1 MPLIEYNDEYFMRQA
16 LNEAQL
22 AFDEGEVPVG
32 CVIVCDNTVISRG
45 HNMTEMLKDSTSH
58 AEIIAI
64 TSAEEYLQSKYLK
77 DCTLYVTVEP
87 CVMCAGAI
95 YWAQIPRIVFGAKD
109 EKRGASLYG
118 HLYHPAAKVT
128 SGIMQEE
135 CSKMMKDFF
144 KNKR

>member
-1 MPLIEYNDEYFMRQA
+1 MPIIEYNDEYFMRQA
-16 LNEAQL
+16 LNEAQM

-32 CVIVCDNTVISRG
+32 CVIMCNNSIISKG

-95 YWAQIPRIVFGAKD
+95 YWAQIPRIVFGTKD
-109 EKRGASLYG
+109 EKRGASLFG
-118 HLYHPAAKVT
+118 HLYHPTAQVT